1 MFRELFLTN
10 QQQKKIQFFKRMEG
24 YPEGEYSVHT
34 LSHKFDCNYQPFLQM
49 LRELNDTLI
58 ELKEKPLFIQ
68 ASKIYWKSDPER
80 SNRFLISQVRYS
92 VPYRFIATSLFQP
105 EKKLSDFSKENYV
118 SESTTLRRMRPLI
131 DYLTECNIQLNFS
144 KMTLSGHEAVIRLFY
159 IKALWAASLGE
170 DLTKDELDFTAE
182 DHLLRELLSLF
193 PLHLHPK
200 LLRLMLLVCRLR
212 NEQKNFLNEA
222 PFDDL
227 LFSQTTPL
235 LERYLSNLLESPV
248 QIKRNVEFF
257 NYLFYYYPY
266 SVKKD
271 AHKLNPLMLYYAKN
285 VEERDPLCLAIDS
298 FYRYCAKELLQNL
311 LDEHEEKILLNN
323 IARTFLG
330 YSIQKKKIPMLFET
344 GNKEQ
349 FLQSELY
356 RELYP
361 AVKKAIQK
369 LSRRRKLEW
378 LTAVNE
384 SLSRTL
390 CLNLLPLFSANN
402 EKIRVGLVSIPNYLY
417 LQHVV
422 KFLNNLN
429 FIEIVFQP
437 QPDEPIDLFIT
448 TFKELLPSQNSDYYL
463 INILNADYK
472 SDLLPRLLAIQNKK
486 KFA

>member
-10 QQQKKIQFFKRMEG
+10 QQRRKIQFFKLMEG
-24 YPEGEYSVHT
+24 FPEGEYSVNT
-34 LSHKFDCNYQPFLQM
+34 LSHEFGWNYQPFLQL
-49 LRELNDTLI
+49 LREINDTLI
-58 ELKEKPLFIQ
+58 ELKEDPLLIA
-68 ASKIYWKSDPER
+68 ASKLYWKSNPER
-80 SNRFLISQVRYS
+80 SNHFLVSLVKQS
-92 VPYRFIATSLFQP
+92 VSYRFIASSLLEP
-105 EKKLSDFSKENYV
+105 EKKISDFSKEIFV
-118 SESTTLRRMRPLI
+118 SESTILRRMRPLI
-131 DYLTECNIQLNFS
+131 DYLAECNIQLNFS
-144 KMTLSGHEAVIRLFY
+144 KMELTGHEAVIRLFY
-159 IKALWAASLGE
+159 IKAFWAASLGE
-170 DLTKDELDFTAE
+170 DLVKSKLDFTAE
-182 DHLLRELLSLF
+182 DNLLRNLLELF

-200 LLRLMLLVCRLR
+200 LIRLMLYVCRLR
-212 NEQKNFLNEA
+212 NDQKKYLNEA
-222 PFDDL
+222 PFEDL
-227 LFSQTTPL
+227 LFSQTTPQ
-235 LERYLSNLLESPV
+235 LELYLSEILDSPV
-248 QIKRNVEFF
+248 QIKRNVEFL

-271 AHKLNPLMLYYAKN
+271 TQALNPLMLYYAKN

-298 FYRYCAKELLQNL
+298 FYRYCARELLQDL
-311 LDEHEEKILLNN
+311 LDEQEEKILLNN

-330 YSIQKKKIPMLFET
+330 YSIQKKKIPLLFET

-349 FLQSELY
+349 FLQSEIYL
-356 RELYP
+356 ELYP
-361 AVKKAIQK
+361 AIKKAIHK

-378 LTAVNE
+378 LAAVSE
-384 SLSRTL
+384 SLARTL
-390 CLNLLPLFSANN
+390 CLNLLPLFIAND

-422 KFLNNLN
+422 KFLKNLN

-448 TFKELLPSQNSDYYL
+448 TFKELLPSQNSDYYM